1 MDNYTLFRQQ
11 IAETA
16 KLYPELKVSVL
27 DGIELLSGTFRVID
41 DEGKEWNNFEIQIR
55 FSKAFPYRFP
65 QLVEIGGKIPKVADW
80 HIYTTGACCI
90 TIPLLEVISCRN
102 GITVLQFI
110 QDHVKP
116 YLFNQAHR
124 IEKGYYAHQEFAH
137 GAYGI
142 LEYYQEL
149 FNEKDMRK
157 IIGYLNILKSTE
169 FGKKTP
175 CFCGRKA
182 KFRKCH
188 TEVFK
193 IFRTIPGQFIDDEIY
208 RLGLLIPSISS

>member
-11 IAETA
+11 IAEAA
-16 KLYPELKVSVL
+16 KVYPELKVSVWE
-27 DGIELLSGTFRVID
+27 GIELLSGTFRVID
-41 DEGKEWNNFEIQIR
+41 EEGKEWNNFEIQIK
-55 FSKAFPYRFP
+55 FSEAFPYRFP
-65 QLVEIGGKIPKVADW
+65 QLVEIGGKIPKIADW
-80 HIYTTGACCI
+80 HIYPNGTCCI
-90 TIPLLEVISCRN
+90 TIPLLELVSCRN

-110 QDHVKP
+110 LNHVKP

-137 GAYGI
+137 GVYGI

-149 FNEKDMRK
+149 FNEKDVGK
-157 IIGYLNILKSTE
+157 IIRYLKALKANE
-169 FGKKTP
+169 FGKKTL

-188 TEVFK
+188 PDIYK
-193 IFRTIPGQFIDDEIY
+193 IFKPIPVKFIDSEIES
-208 RLGLLIPSISS
+208 LGLLMS

>member
-11 IAETA
+11 IAEAA
-16 KLYPELKVSVL
+16 KIYPELKISVR
-27 DGIELLSGTFRVID
+27 DGIELLNGTFRVID

-55 FSKAFPYRFP
+55 FIEAFPHRFP
-65 QLVEIGGKIPKVADW
+65 QLFELGGKIPKIADW
-80 HIYTTGACCI
+80 HIYSNGACCI
-90 TIPLLEVISCRN
+90 TIPLLELVSCRN

-110 QDHVKP
+110 QNHVKP
-116 YLFNQAHR
+116 YIFNQAHR

-149 FNEKDMRK
+149 FKEKDVEK
-157 IIGYLNILKSTE
+157 IIEYLKTIKSIGL
-169 FGKKTP
+169 GKKTP

-188 TEVFK
+188 PEVYK
-193 IFRTIPGQFIDDEIY
+193 IFKPIPGKFIEGEIES
-208 RLGLLIPSISS
+208 LGLITPY